1 MRNTYFKTSWGN
13 NYSDMQVKDYNEI
26 FDFVSSTCPDI
37 IENKTSIDKV
47 PVFLLVNDSRY
58 GGICWIWN
66 NGLSYAIIPL
76 TEGNL
81 QWSGNSSIGISTGD
95 WKMFLYM
102 KVEDMALVNY

>member
-1 MRNTYFKTSWGN
+1 
-13 NYSDMQVKDYNEI
+13 MQVKDYNEI

-95 WKMFLYM
+95 WKYVFVL
-102 KVEDMALVNY
+102 EGG